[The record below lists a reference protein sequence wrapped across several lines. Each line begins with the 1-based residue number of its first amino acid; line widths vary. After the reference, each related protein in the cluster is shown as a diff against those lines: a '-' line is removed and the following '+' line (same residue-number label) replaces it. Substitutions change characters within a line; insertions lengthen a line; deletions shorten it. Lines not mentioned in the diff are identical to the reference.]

1 MNSNKGTKLV
11 LAYSGGLDTSY
22 CLKLL
27 SKQGFDVFAVFVDTK
42 SIKNTDEV
50 SSMHQKAM
58 QLGAKEFECIDA
70 LNTFYDKIIRFLIY
84 GNVLRNNTYP
94 LSVSAERVIQAMLIK
109 DYAKKLNAKY
119 IAHGCTGAGNDQVRF
134 EMAFQI
140 LAPDINIIAPI
151 REKALTREQEVA
163 YLRKHGIDL
172 QWEKAQYSVNDG
184 LWGTSVGGSET
195 LVSGK
200 SLPEKAYPYQIKKYE
215 AQPIEISFEKGQI
228 SSIDNQIDDEVSLIQ
243 RLNHI
248 CQQYA
253 IGRDIHVGDTIIGIK
268 GRIGFQAGG
277 ALLLIKAHHLL
288 EKHTQSKWQQ
298 FQKEQ
303 LSNFYGMMLHEG
315 HYWDP
320 VMRDIESYLEN
331 SQRTVTGTVFC
342 RLHPYRYEI
351 LGVKST
357 FDLLEN
363 EYGSYGEQNKGW
375 SDKDSQGFIKLQAMA
390 NKIFHQVNKSK

>member
-1 MNSNKGTKLV
+1 MKSNKGTKLI

-27 SKQGFDVFAVFVDTK
+27 SEQGFDVFAVFVDTK
-42 SIKNTDEV
+42 GIKDTAEMI
-50 SSMHQKAM
+50 SMHQKAM
-58 QLGAKEFECIDA
+58 QLGAKKFECIDA
-70 LNTFYDKIIRFLIY
+70 LNTFYDKIIRFLVY

-94 LSVSAERVIQAMLIK
+94 LSVSSERIIQAMVIQ
-109 DYAKKLNAKY
+109 DYAKKINAKY

-140 LAPDINIIAPI
+140 LAPNINIIAPI
-151 REKALTREQEVA
+151 REKTLSREQEVA

-184 LWGTSVGGSET
+184 LWGTSVGGTET

-215 AQPIEISFEKGQI
+215 PQQIELSFEKGQI
-228 SSIDNQIDDEVSLIQ
+228 SSIDNQIDDEVRLIQ
-243 RLNHI
+243 KLNHI

-342 RLHPYRYEI
+342 RLHPYRHEI
-351 LGVKST
+351 LGVKSS

-375 SDKDSQGFIKLQAMA
+375 SDKDSQGFIKLQSMA

>member
-1 MNSNKGTKLV
+1 MKSNIGTKLV

-27 SKQGFDVFAVFVDTK
+27 SEQGFDVFAVFVDTK
-42 SIKNTDEV
+42 GIKDTDEV
-50 SSMHQKAM
+50 SSMHHKAM
-58 QLGAKEFECIDA
+58 QLGAKKFECINA
-70 LNTFYDKIIRFLIY
+70 LNTFYDKIIRFLVY

-94 LSVSAERVIQAMLIK
+94 LSVSSERIIQAMVIP
-109 DYAKKLNAKY
+109 DYAKKINAKH

-140 LAPDINIIAPI
+140 LAPNINIIAPI
-151 REKALTREQEVA
+151 REKTLSREQEVA

-172 QWEKAQYSVNDG
+172 QWEKAQYSINDG
-184 LWGTSVGGSET
+184 LWGTSVGGTET

-215 AQPIEISFEKGQI
+215 PQQIELSFEKGQI
-228 SSIDNQIDDEVSLIQ
+228 SSIDNQIDNEVRLIQ

-288 EKHTQSKWQQ
+288 EKHTQSKW
-298 FQKEQ
+298 
-303 LSNFYGMMLHEG
+303 
-315 HYWDP
+315 
-320 VMRDIESYLEN
+320 
-331 SQRTVTGTVFC
+331 
-342 RLHPYRYEI
+342 
-351 LGVKST
+351 
-357 FDLLEN
+357 
-363 EYGSYGEQNKGW
+363 
-375 SDKDSQGFIKLQAMA
+375 
-390 NKIFHQVNKSK
+390 